1 MIKVFLV
8 GTAEEL
14 FQLNM
19 NLVSSIGD
27 ELMLGDEPYMV
38 TGRRFVLEDIQRDM
52 KNVDYTILYVRRT
65 W

>member
-1 MIKVFLV
+1 MIKVFLI
-8 GTAEEL
+8 GTADEL

-19 NLVSSIGD
+19 SPAPSVGD
-27 ELMLGDEPYMV
+27 ELMLDDEPYIV
-38 TGRRFVLEDIQRDM
+38 TARRFVLESTPSDT